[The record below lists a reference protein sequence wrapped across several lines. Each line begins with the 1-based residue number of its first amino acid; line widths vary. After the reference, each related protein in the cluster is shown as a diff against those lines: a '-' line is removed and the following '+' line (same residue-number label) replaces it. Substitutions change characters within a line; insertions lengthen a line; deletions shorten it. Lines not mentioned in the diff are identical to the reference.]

1 MTAEKFLGRQAVLA
15 LRLAVKMTAEKIL
28 CRQAVLALRFAVR

>member
-1 MTAEKFLGRQAVLA
+1 MTAEKNLGRQAVLT
-15 LRLAVKMTAEKIL
+15 LRFAVKMTAEKIL